1 MSDEAAR
8 KRDEDAAAGAPSDLV
23 QARRLD
29 ALARRAMPLCE
40 ARIAHFV
47 KTWRGCIEE
56 EELRCAAL
64 EGLAGCLRSFDEA
77 RDPTFEGYV
86 VAWVDG
92 LMRRRL
98 RTRDRER
105 RIAHALGFAGA
116 VLRAMYRDDTVFETE
131 QRAELR
137 GALKKKARLLAAVGF
152 AAAAGERLRMAAED
166 QVALSQEHAR
176 ECAVLR
182 EALDKLPTDERAV
195 IEAVYGDGLTYE
207 EAARELGISEPTV
220 ARRAKRALPRLEA
233 MLRARGVTSAPEPRD
248 WPGHAPV
255 LRGLRGLPGEGTDGG
270 KKKR

>member
-8 KRDEDAAAGAPSDLV
+8 NRDEDAAAGAPSDPA

-40 ARIAHFV
+40 ARIAHFT
-47 KTWRGCIEE
+47 KKWSGCLKE
-56 EELRCAAL
+56 EELRSAAL

-77 RDPTFEGYV
+77 RDATFEGYV

-98 RTRDRER
+98 RTLDRER

-116 VLRAMYRDDTVFETE
+116 VLRAGYRDDTVFETE
-131 QRAELR
+131 QRPELR
-137 GALKKKARLLAAVGF
+137 GALKKKARVLAAVAF
-152 AAAAGERLRMAAED
+152 AAAVGERLRMAAED
-166 QVALSQEHAR
+166 QVALNEEHAR
-176 ECAVLR
+176 ERAVLR
-182 EALDKLPTDERAV
+182 EALEKLPVDERAV
-195 IEAVYGDGLTYE
+195 IEAVYGDELTYE

-220 ARRAKRALPRLEA
+220 SRRLKRALPKLEA
-233 MLRARGVTSAPEPRD
+233 MLRARRVTSAPEPRD
-248 WPGHAPV
+248 WPGHPPV
-255 LRGLRGLPGEGTDGG
+255 LRGLRGLEGEGKDGG